1 MKKFIYFIVIAIIIV
16 GIAVVA
22 IPELRKSDTVVQ
34 GPEVE
39 TVDTNSASL
48 DDESDRLAFW
58 FQHHDSLNH
67 GLVSVAE
74 ELWKLDSAA
83 AHSSTIGRAMWY
95 EKCQKRL
102 VACFD
107 SIHPRSNLSE
117 IQKADSM
124 LTEIAAFFEQ
134 DADYTTMG
142 MIVNLDLQNDF
153 IIYRLTA
160 EGSQIMKYEP
170 TFAEELNAWDGL
182 QEAMFSFCLS
192 VVNWDWFGGSGAG
205 PASLAEQNTI
215 LQCRLDD
222 LKRVHKQ
229 YSREFPIRLYSQD
242 NIEKDIDAHLL
253 KAKAEFKKSVD
264 KVASSI
270 AKDEDVKDYLAKEQL
285 EAYYDLYDKIQTL
298 HNQLIKAF
306 DEWLKVRN
314 RFQKDESNVQKVMKI
329 RYKENTAIM
338 IDSLAK
344 CIADSKTEG

>member
-1 MKKFIYFIVIAIIIV
+1 MKKFIFIVIAIIIV

-22 IPELRKSDTVVQ
+22 IPELRKTDPVVQ
-34 GPEVE
+34 ESEE
-39 TVDTNSASL
+39 TADTTSVSG

-107 SIHPRSNLSE
+107 SIHPGSNLSE

-142 MIVNLDLQNDF
+142 MIVNIDLQNDF
-153 IIYRLTA
+153 IIYRMAA

-170 TFAEELNAWDGL
+170 TFTEELNAWDGL
-182 QEAMFSFCLS
+182 QEAMFAFCLS

-222 LKRVHKQ
+222 LDRIHKQ
-229 YSREFPIRLYSQD
+229 YSRDFPMKLYSRD
-242 NIEKDIDAHLL
+242 NIERDIDAHLL
-253 KAKAEFKKSVD
+253 KAKTEFEKSVD
-264 KVASSI
+264 KVASAI
-270 AKDEDVKDYLAKEQL
+270 VKDDDAKEYLAKEQL
-285 EAYYDLYDKIQTL
+285 EAYDNLYNKIQTL
-298 HNQLIKAF
+298 QKPLIKAF

-314 RFQKDESNVQKVMKI
+314 RFPKDGSNVQKVMKI
-329 RYKENTAIM
+329 KYKENTAIM
-338 IDSLAK
+338 IDSLAQ
-344 CIADSKTEG
+344 CITDSQTEG

>member
-1 MKKFIYFIVIAIIIV
+1 MKKFIFIVIAIIIV

-22 IPELRKSDTVVQ
+22 IPELRKTDPVVQ
-34 GPEVE
+34 ESEE
-39 TVDTNSASL
+39 TADTTSVSG

-107 SIHPRSNLSE
+107 SIHPGSNLSE

-142 MIVNLDLQNDF
+142 MIVNIDLQNDF
-153 IIYRLTA
+153 IIYRMAA

-170 TFAEELNAWDGL
+170 TFTEELNAWDGL
-182 QEAMFSFCLS
+182 QEAMFAFCLS

-215 LQCRLDD
+215 LQCRFND

-229 YSREFPIRLYSQD
+229 YSRDFPMRLYSRD

-253 KAKAEFKKSVD
+253 KAKAEFEKSVE
-264 KVASSI
+264 KVASAI
-270 AKDEDVKDYLAKEQL
+270 VKDDDAKEYLAKEQL
-285 EAYYDLYDKIQTL
+285 EAYDNLYNKIQSL
-298 HNQLIKAF
+298 QKPLIKAF
-306 DEWLKVRN
+306 DNWLKVRN
-314 RFQKDESNVQKVMKI
+314 RFPKDASNVQKVMKI
-329 RYKENTAIM
+329 KYKENTAIM
-338 IDSLAK
+338 IDSLAQ
-344 CIADSKTEG
+344 CITDSQTEG

>member
-1 MKKFIYFIVIAIIIV
+1 MKKFIFIVIAIIIV

-22 IPELRKSDTVVQ
+22 IPELIKSDSVVQ
-34 GPEVE
+34 GPEKE
-39 TVDTNSASL
+39 AADTNSASG

-67 GLVSVAE
+67 GLVFVAE

-107 SIHPRSNLSE
+107 SIHPGSNLSE

-142 MIVNLDLQNDF
+142 MIVNIDLQNDF
-153 IIYRLTA
+153 IIYRLAA

-170 TFAEELNAWDGL
+170 TFAEEFNAWDDL

-215 LQCRLDD
+215 LQCRLND
-222 LKRVHKQ
+222 LKRIHKQ
-229 YSREFPIRLYSQD
+229 YCQDFPMRLYSRD
-242 NIEKDIDAHLL
+242 DIEKDIDAHLL
-253 KAKAEFKKSVD
+253 KAKDEFKKSVD
-264 KVASSI
+264 KVAHTI
-270 AKDEDVKDYLAKEQL
+270 TKDEDAKEYL
-285 EAYYDLYDKIQTL
+285 SEDRLKAYNELYNKIQAS
-298 HNQLIKAF
+298 QKPLIKAL
-306 DEWLKVRN
+306 DDWLIVRN
-314 RFQKDESNVQKVMKI
+314 QFPKNKSNAERAIKNK
-329 RYKENTAIM
+329 YKENTAIM
-338 IDSLAK
+338 IDSLSV
-344 CIADSKTEG
+344 CVLNNILNI

>member
-1 MKKFIYFIVIAIIIV
+1 MKKFIFIVIAIIIV
-16 GIAVVA
+16 GIAIVA
-22 IPELRKSDTVVQ
+22 IPELRKNDSVVQ
-34 GPEVE
+34 ESEE
-39 TVDTNSASL
+39 TANTTSQNS

-102 VACFD
+102 VTCFD
-107 SIHPRSNLSE
+107 SIHPGSNLSE

-124 LTEIAAFFEQ
+124 LTEIAAFFEE

-142 MIVNLDLQNDF
+142 MIVNIDLQNDF
-153 IIYRLTA
+153 ITYRMAA
-160 EGSQIMKYEP
+160 EGSQILQYEQ
-170 TFAEELNAWDGL
+170 TFTEELNAWDGL
-182 QEAMFSFCLS
+182 QEALFAFCLS

-229 YSREFPIRLYSQD
+229 YSKEFPVRLYKRD
-242 NIEKDIDAHLL
+242 DIEKDIDAHLF
-253 KAKAEFKKSVD
+253 KAKAEFEKTVD
-264 KVASSI
+264 KVVSSI
-270 AKDEDVKDYLAKEQL
+270 VKDDDVKDYLAKEQL
-285 EAYYDLYDKIQTL
+285 DAYNNLYDKIHTSQKP
-298 HNQLIKAF
+298 LIKAL
-306 DEWLKVRN
+306 DDWLKVRN
-314 RFQKDESNVQKVMKI
+314 RFPKHGSNVQKAMKNK
-329 RYKENTAIM
+329 YKENTAIM

-344 CIADSKTEG
+344 CIADSQTEG